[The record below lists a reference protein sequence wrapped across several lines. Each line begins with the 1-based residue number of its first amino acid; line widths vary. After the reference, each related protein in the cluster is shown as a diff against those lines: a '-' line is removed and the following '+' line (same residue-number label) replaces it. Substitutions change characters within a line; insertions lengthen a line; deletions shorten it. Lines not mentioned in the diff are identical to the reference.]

1 MFKLEL
7 KEETFLDLYEQY
19 KTRFGG
25 FYKDR
30 IQLEKCTRKSA
41 LQVDIERMN
50 LKVKRIFNEHIY
62 KLRKIN
68 WERLSNC

>member
-7 KEETFLDLYEQY
+7 KEDTFLDLYEQY
-19 KTRFGG
+19 KLRFGG

-30 IQLEKCTRKSA
+30 IQLEKSTRKSA

-50 LKVKRIFNEHIY
+50 NRIKKIFNEWIY

-68 WERLSNC
+68 WERL